1 MENTQE
7 KTQKEKNL
15 QWHPAFFATTQIEFR
30 EESEYLQFE
39 NEHQLSTKPMAID
52 ILVIKNEQ
60 NRKIQKNIGRIF
72 RRYNLIEYKSPTDYI
87 SIDTFYKVYGYA
99 CFYKAD
105 TGGMNTIPIEEMTIT
120 LFGRTYP
127 RKLIKHLK
135 EVRGYRI
142 KKQGDGI
149 YYVEGDLIPIQI
161 VVGNQ
166 LSPKENL
173 WLSGLTNQLENQE
186 VLEDLVRD
194 YRKHSEN
201 TLYQSAMD
209 IIVQANEEKF
219 KEEEDMVICNALM
232 EIIQDRVDEQVE
244 DRVNEILQNPEELE
258 RRKKQF
264 WERTE
269 REIAEEVTEEVTKQV
284 TEQVTEEVTK
294 QVTEEVTEQVT
305 KQVTKQVTEEVREQV
320 TKQVT
325 EEVREQVTK
334 QVTEE
339 VTEQVTKQVTEQVT
353 KQAMEQG
360 TRLCLKLAQL
370 GRQDDIAKAMEDV
383 EYRKK
388 LLKELE
394 LE

>member
-7 KTQKEKNL
+7 KMQKEKNL

-30 EESEYLQFE
+30 EESEYLEFE

-105 TGGMNTIPIEEMTIT
+105 TGGADAISIEEMTIT
-120 LFGRTYP
+120 LFGRGYP

-135 EVRGYRI
+135 EVRGCRI
-142 KKQGDGI
+142 KKQGEGI

-173 WLSGLTNQLENQE
+173 WLKGLTNE
-186 VLEDLVRD
+186 LEDQEIVEYLVKD

-209 IIVQANEEKF
+209 VIVRANEKKF
-219 KEEEDMVICNALM
+219 KEDDDMICDALM
-232 EIIQDRVDEQVE
+232 EIIQDKLDEREKQ
-244 DRVNEILQNPEELE
+244 ILE
-258 RRKKQF
+258 RAEKQGM
-264 WERTE
+264 ERGMQEGIEQGIQQGME
-269 REIAEEVTEEVTKQV
+269 RGIQQGME
-284 TEQVTEEVTK
+284 
-294 QVTEEVTEQVT
+294 
-305 KQVTKQVTEEVREQV
+305 RG
-320 TKQVT
+320 
-325 EEVREQVTK
+325 
-334 QVTEE
+334 
-339 VTEQVTKQVTEQVT
+339 
-353 KQAMEQG
+353 MEQG
-360 TRLCLKLAQL
+360 VQLYLKMIQL
-370 GRQDDIAKAMEDV
+370 GRQEDAMKAIEDA

-388 LLKELE
+388 LFEEFGLR
-394 LE
+394 

>member
-1 MENTQE
+1 MENTKE

-15 QWHPAFFATTQIEFR
+15 QWYPAFFATTQIEFR
-30 EESEYLQFE
+30 EESEYLEFE

-72 RRYNLIEYKSPTDYI
+72 RKYNLIEYKSPTDYI

-105 TGGMNTIPIEEMTIT
+105 TGGADAISIEEMTIT
-120 LFGRTYP
+120 LFGRGYP

-135 EVRGYRI
+135 EVRGCRI
-142 KKQGDGI
+142 KKQGEGI

-173 WLSGLTNQLENQE
+173 WLKGLTNE
-186 VLEDLVRD
+186 LEDQEIVENLVKD

-209 IIVQANEEKF
+209 VIVRANEEKF
-219 KEEEDMVICNALM
+219 KEDDDMICDALM
-232 EIIQDRVDEQVE
+232 EIIQDKLDERIQDEVDKIVQDKVDEREKQ
-244 DRVNEILQNPEELE
+244 ILE
-258 RRKKQF
+258 RAEKQGM
-264 WERTE
+264 ERGMQEGIE
-269 REIAEEVTEEVTKQV
+269 RGRQEGMERGI
-284 TEQVTEEVTK
+284 
-294 QVTEEVTEQVT
+294 
-305 KQVTKQVTEEVREQV
+305 
-320 TKQVT
+320 
-325 EEVREQVTK
+325 
-334 QVTEE
+334 
-339 VTEQVTKQVTEQVT
+339 
-353 KQAMEQG
+353 EQG
-360 TRLCLKLAQL
+360 VQLYLKMIQL
-370 GRQDDIAKAMEDV
+370 GRQEDAMKAIEDA

-388 LLKELE
+388 LFEEFGLQ
-394 LE
+394 

>member
-1 MENTQE
+1 MENTKE

-30 EESEYLQFE
+30 EELEYLEFE

-72 RRYNLIEYKSPTDYI
+72 RKYNLIEYKSPTDYI

-105 TGGMNTIPIEEMTIT
+105 TGGADAISIEEMTIT
-120 LFGRTYP
+120 LFGRGYP

-135 EVRGYRI
+135 EVRGCRI
-142 KKQGDGI
+142 KKQGEGI

-173 WLSGLTNQLENQE
+173 WLKGLTNE
-186 VLEDLVRD
+186 LEDQEIVENLVKD

-209 IIVQANEEKF
+209 VIVRANEEKF
-219 KEEEDMVICNALM
+219 KEDDDMICDALM
-232 EIIQDRVDEQVE
+232 EIIQDKLDERIQDKVDKIVQDKVDEREKQ
-244 DRVNEILQNPEELE
+244 ILE
-258 RRKKQF
+258 RAEKQG
-264 WERTE
+264 
-269 REIAEEVTEEVTKQV
+269 
-284 TEQVTEEVTK
+284 
-294 QVTEEVTEQVT
+294 
-305 KQVTKQVTEEVREQV
+305 
-320 TKQVT
+320 
-325 EEVREQVTK
+325 
-334 QVTEE
+334 
-339 VTEQVTKQVTEQVT
+339 
-353 KQAMEQG
+353 MEQG
-360 TRLCLKLAQL
+360 VQLYLKMIQL
-370 GRQDDIAKAMEDV
+370 GRQEDAMKAIEDA

-388 LLKELE
+388 LFEEFGL
-394 LE
+394 